1 MYFSIIK
8 EVDAVI
14 GNSSSGISEVPS
26 LKKPTINIGLRQ
38 EGRIK
43 AKSIIDLKKL
53 NQTSLENAILR
64 IKSKTFKNFI

>member
-26 LKKPTINIGLRQ
+26 LKKPTINIGLRR

-43 AKSIIDLKKL
+43 AKKVL
-53 NQTSLENAILR
+53 N
-64 IKSKTFKNFI
+64 